1 MDAELRAYLDKA
13 AVAEV
18 VQTERAA
25 RDAGEWARMADCYHP
40 DSLVSISWIEASGPA
55 FVEASRNAF
64 AQGVRHLH
72 QMAPTLV
79 WLNGDR
85 ALAQTGGAILL
96 AGRVGEVE
104 VNVTS
109 HARFYARAERREGRW
124 RLSGFRA
131 LYFQDA
137 LAPKD
142 PAQIPQLDPER
153 LAHYRPS
160 YRFLSYVIEEAG
172 KTARHDLAG
181 VDRPDLVEALHAGE
195 EGWLANAG

>member
-25 RDAGEWARMADCYHP
+25 RDAGEWTRMGDCYHP
-40 DSLVSISWIEASGPA
+40 DSLVSISWIEASGLE
-55 FVEASRNAF
+55 FVEASRRAF
-64 AQGVRHLH
+64 AEGVRHLH
-72 QMAPTLV
+72 QMASLVTL
-79 WLNGDR
+79 NRNR
-85 ALAQTGGAILL
+85 ALAQTGCAILL
-96 AGRVGEVE
+96 AGWAGEVE

-109 HARFYARAERREGRW
+109 HARLYARAERREGRW

-131 LYFQDA
+131 MYFQDA
-137 LAPKD
+137 LAAKNPAEIPHLD
-142 PAQIPQLDPER
+142 PAR
-153 LAHYRPS
+153 LASYRPS

-181 VDRPDLVEALHAGE
+181 VDRPDLVEALRTGE
-195 EGWLANAG
+195 EAWLAEVD

>member
-25 RDAGEWARMADCYHP
+25 RDAGEWDRMADCYHS
-40 DSLVSISWIEASGPA
+40 DSLVSISWIEASGPE
-55 FVEASRNAF
+55 FVEASRRAF
-64 AQGVRHLH
+64 AEGVRHVH

-79 WLNGDR
+79 KLNGGR
-85 ALAQTGGAILL
+85 ALAQTGCAILL

-109 HARFYARAERREGRW
+109 HARLYARAERQDGRW

-131 LYFQDA
+131 MYFQDA
-137 LAPKD
+137 IAPKD
-142 PAQIPQLDPER
+142 PTQIPHLDTGR
-153 LAHYRPS
+153 LASYRPS

-181 VDRPDLVEALHAGE
+181 VDRPDLVEALQAQE
-195 EGWLANAG
+195 EAWLRG